1 MEAIWGGVFQRF
13 NSNRSEIYLSM
24 HPILYSVTKNKCPR
38 CHQGDV
44 FEYKQPFRKGFD
56 KMHTNCSHCNLKYEK
71 EPGFFYGAMYVSYA
85 LMVALFVTF
94 WVLNT
99 WFFHL
104 GSTGFIA
111 LVIFAI
117 FFMATIVY
125 RTARLIWLNFFVRFD
140 KELDL

>member
-1 MEAIWGGVFQRF
+1 
-13 NSNRSEIYLSM
+13 M

-44 FEYKQPFRKGFD
+44 FAYKQPFKKGFD
-56 KMHTNCSHCNLKYEK
+56 KMYTHCSHCALKYEK

-85 LMVALFVTF
+85 LMVALFVTL

-99 WFFHL
+99 WFFNV
-104 GSTGFIA
+104 GSVGFIS

-125 RTARLIWLNFFVRFD
+125 RTARLIWLNFFIRYD
-140 KELDL
+140 KALDA